1 MKFSREEILK
11 RADALYE
18 RREKLDNVKE
28 SVKLLRK
35 LKGDYEALW
44 RLSRAH
50 FFLGQEAK
58 TPDEKLK
65 QHRVGVEA
73 GKEIVR
79 LKLEKG
85 VEFYFWLGVNWALL
99 APLEP
104 TLKAFF
110 NARGSRH
117 CFKAAI
123 KCDKSYHAAGPLR
136 VLARLE
142 SKFPFLLGG
151 SKRRARKRYLEAIEI
166 APTNTVTRIYFAEL
180 LLELGEK
187 EEARKHLETILQTE
201 LNGVWDFEIKRDK
214 KLAQELLKKI

>member
-11 RADALYE
+11 RADALYTKRE
-18 RREKLDNVKE
+18 RLDNVKE

-58 TPDEKLK
+58 MLDEKLK
-65 QHRVGVEA
+65 QHRAGVEA

-99 APLEP
+99 APIEP
-104 TLKAFF
+104 PLKAFF
-110 NARGSRH
+110 NTRGSRH

-123 KCDKSYHAAGPLR
+123 KRDKSYHAAGPLR

-142 SKFPFLLGG
+142 SKLPFILGG
-151 SKRRARKRYLEAIEI
+151 SKRHAQKLYLEAIEVS
-166 APTNTVTRIYFAEL
+166 PTNTVTRIYFAEL

-187 EEARKHLETILQTE
+187 EEARKHLEIILQTK
-201 LNGVWDFEIKRDK
+201 LDGVWDFEIKRDK